1 MSEADIG
8 AAGAP
13 AEATGAAPGRR
24 LAQARAL
31 HDLSPSDVARQ
42 LKLSVWQIEALEA
55 GQFDRL
61 PGPVFVRGF
70 IRNYARLLKLDP
82 EDLLQSAGDSL
93 PQQAPRPETPPSQ
106 DIPFPTAQTRRWP
119 GYAIA
124 AAVLVAGLAFYEFYM
139 NEPESA
145 VSRPVAVAPAPVTAA
160 PQPRE
165 AAAPS
170 AQTDAGAANP
180 PAKGDAPAG
189 QPTMTGAAATASAA
203 GATPRAVGR
212 ALRDYDKLAQP
223 GERQVRMIF
232 DQECWVEIRDRNG
245 KTIFSQLN
253 RPGTEQLV
261 NGLPPL
267 TLVVGNAHGV
277 RISYDDR
284 PVDLA
289 RHTKID
295 VARLTL
301 Q

>member
-1 MSEADIG
+1 MSETGNALPSTPG
-8 AAGAP
+8 
-13 AEATGAAPGRR
+13 EALSAAPGGR
-24 LAQARAL
+24 LAQARQL
-31 HDLSPSDVARQ
+31 QNLSAADVARQ
-42 LKLSVWQIEALEA
+42 LKLSVWQVEALET
-55 GQFDRL
+55 GHFDKL

-82 EDLLQSAGDSL
+82 EELLRSAGDSL
-93 PQQAPRPETPPSQ
+93 PHPAPRPETPSSQ
-106 DIPFPTAQTRRWP
+106 DIPFPTAETRRWP

-124 AAVLVAGLAFYEFYM
+124 AAVLVAGLAFYEFYL

-145 VSRPVAVAPAPVTAA
+145 VTRPVAVAPAPVPVA
-160 PQPRE
+160 PPPRE
-165 AAAPS
+165 AAV
-170 AQTDAGAANP
+170 P
-180 PAKGDAPAG
+180 PAPAETGTPATGAAPAG
-189 QPTMTGAAATASAA
+189 RPTLTAVASAISTARDAAPTAA
-203 GATPRAVGR
+203 GSPLHESDRP
-212 ALRDYDKLAQP
+212 AQP

-245 KTIFSQLN
+245 KTIFYQLN

-277 RISYDDR
+277 RLSYDDR

-295 VARLTL
+295 VARLIL

>member
-13 AEATGAAPGRR
+13 AEAGAAAPGRR

-70 IRNYARLLKLDP
+70 IRNYAHLLKLDP

-106 DIPFPTAQTRRWP
+106 DIPFPTAQNRRWP

-145 VSRPVAVAPAPVTAA
+145 VTRPVAVAPAPVAVVPPT
-160 PQPRE
+160 RE
-165 AAAPS
+165 AAV
-170 AQTDAGAANP
+170 P
-180 PAKGDAPAG
+180 PAPAETGTPATGAAPAG
-189 QPTMTGAAATASAA
+189 RPTLTAVASAISTARDAARPAA
-203 GATPRAVGR
+203 GSV
-212 ALRDYDKLAQP
+212 LRESDRPAQP
-223 GERQVRMIF
+223 GERRVQLIF
-232 DQECWVEIRDRNG
+232 DDESWVEIRDGNG
-245 KTIFSQLN
+245 VTIFSQLN
-253 RPGTEQLV
+253 RAGTRRLV
-261 NGLPPL
+261 TGLPPL

-277 RISYDDR
+277 RLTYDDR

-289 RHTKID
+289 RHTKVD

-301 Q
+301 E